1 MAYSLDYTGSFKKDY
16 KRLKKR
22 GLPLDLLKEAI
33 QILVETGS
41 LPAEYNPHKLSGV
54 RSGKWECHINGRNSD
69 WLMVWEQDDNSLTL
83 LMLRTGSHADIF

>member
-41 LPAEYNPHKLSGV
+41 
-54 RSGKWECHINGRNSD
+54 
-69 WLMVWEQDDNSLTL
+69 
-83 LMLRTGSHADIF
+83 HADIF